1 MYVKCQCVRVRVVL
15 ELGNRSIEYVVT
27 SYQLLHIGIA
37 AIPAR
42 KGSLSYN
49 FASYYYR
56 LCLQM
61 HQILN
66 RIGINCSS
74 RHLLSSL
81 TESPRWG
88 SSTDR
93 QLFKFSCEFV
103 DGQKIVQ
110 LTGGFVD
117 GQTIV
122 HSLAKS
128 STDRLQQIQPL
139 NSLHRHPLHGG
150 THQPW
155 HCRSPPHRYLSSQNK
170 RGYLI

>member
-1 MYVKCQCVRVRVVL
+1 ML

-61 HQILN
+61 HQIILWN
-66 RIGINCSS
+66 RIGIHCSS

-93 QLFKFSCEFV
+93 QLANSSKDRKSFNSQA
-103 DGQKIVQ
+103 D
-110 LTGGFVD
+110 
-117 GQTIV
+117 
-122 HSLAKS
+122 S
-128 STDRLQQIQPL
+128 STDRQSFTHWRNRRRTDFSRSSHSTLSTGTRCP
-139 NSLHRHPLHGG
+139 LHRR
-150 THQPW
+150 HQP
-155 HCRSPPHRYLSSQNK
+155 
-170 RGYLI
+170 

>member
-1 MYVKCQCVRVRVVL
+1 VVL
-15 ELGNRSIEYVVT
+15 ELGNRSIEYVVA

-61 HQILN
+61 HQIILWN
-66 RIGINCSS
+66 RIGIHCSS
-74 RHLLSSL
+74 RHLLFSL
-81 TESPRWG
+81 TESPPIATLG
-88 SSTDR
+88 IIDGQTIG
-93 QLFKFSCEFV
+93 EFV
-103 DGQKIVQ
+103 EGQKIVQ
-110 LTGGFVD
+110 LTGRFVD

-139 NSLHRHPLHGG
+139 NSLHRHPLPAAPAPS
-150 THQPW
+150 TMTMALPLAAA
-155 HCRSPPHRYLSSQNK
+155 PLSQLSE
-170 RGYLI
+170 